1 MVARMVKIYS
11 PRSTVAMIEIAITA
25 ENVAVCSI
33 QSGTY
38 VANGALKVQKFT
50 AWGNA
55 PETIPT

>member
-1 MVARMVKIYS
+1 
-11 PRSTVAMIEIAITA
+11 MIEIAITA

-38 VANGALKVQKFT
+38 VANGALKVQQYK

-55 PETIPT
+55 PGTIPT